1 MTTCRVK
8 TSGQYA
14 RLFSFFFLYTQRER
28 ERTQSHDQ
36 KFSSQFISFFL
47 ISVWTRKWRRQKSNG
62 SKGKRGK
69 RRETQSNDVYAN
81 NVEHGA

>member
-14 RLFSFFFLYTQRER
+14 RLFSFFSYTHTER

-36 KFSSQFISFFL
+36 KFSSEFISFFFSYFR
-47 ISVWTRKWRRQKSNG
+47 IDTEMEEVKIEREQRK
-62 SKGKRGK
+62 KGKKTRDPIK
-69 RRETQSNDVYAN
+69 RCI
-81 NVEHGA
+81 G